1 MDYEMIEELVE
12 IFCEEQLVNAKL
24 DSDKKN
30 NYKTMAYGVVQFA
43 CNNLFS
49 CFNKELADWWS
60 GFKSCFD
67 N

>member
-12 IFCEEQLVNAKL
+12 FFCEEQLVNAKL

-43 CNNLFS
+43 CNNLFP